1 MGAEVYKT
9 DTMDGT
15 SLPAVEGQ
23 VDEPVL
29 DWQKGQP
36 ARQLNGKAIVDIQTG
51 EKIGQ
56 VDDLLF
62 DPNTLG
68 IGALLF
74 SEGGL
79 FNRQSQSLPAI
90 NVQVWGKDVLL
101 VNRSGTGGTLDQM
114 PGKDEFVKLSD
125 QLRGR
130 YVVSTAGERVGQIDD
145 VLIDERGRLVGYDL
159 SQVFIQGRLAEL
171 KRIPVNA
178 TSSLGKDVLIVNLDQ
193 LQ

>member
-9 DTMDGT
+9 DRMDGT
-15 SLPAVEGQ
+15 SLPTVEGQ
-23 VDEPVL
+23 VDKPVL

-36 ARQLNGKAIVDIQTG
+36 ARQLNGKAIIDIQTG

-101 VNRSGTGGTLDQM
+101 VNRSGTGGALDQM

-145 VLIDERGRLVGYDL
+145 VLIDDRGRLVGYDL

-171 KRIPVNA
+171 KRIPVEA